1 MPYVTEDLWQ
11 RLPRREGDS
20 CETIMLAPF
29 PEKIPEQEFPAEVA
43 SFDLVVDCIKS
54 ARSVIGLY
62 NLPTNGKTPEDKI
75 TVIIQA
81 RNAEQLEL
89 LKSVETVIVGLTK
102 GCGKVEWIQ
111 EDSEIPHGCG
121 TEVVTTDISVHI
133 PVQVR
138 YLLAI
143 ESARWEPA
151 GADISLYLFC
161 RARSTPLLRLISS
174 RRSPL

>member
-29 PEKIPEQEFPAEVA
+29 PEKIPEQEFPTEAA

-62 NLPTNGKTPEDKI
+62 NLPANGKTLEDKI

-81 RNAEQLEL
+81 RNGEQLEL

-111 EDSEIPHGCG
+111 EDSEIPRGCG

-138 YLLAI
+138 HLSVI
-143 ESARWEPA
+143 EST
-151 GADISLYLFC
+151 GSM
-161 RARSTPLLRLISS
+161 S
-174 RRSPL
+174 R